1 MDLGVYCV
9 YPAIDLFGEPERVR
23 ASAGFLST
31 GADGFGS
38 ACLSYPERE
47 VLLSWSKI
55 GQGYAGSEILGDQGS
70 ITIQSISMLAGM
82 ELHLPDGTRRTL
94 CGLLNKAEAMRGK
107 RKHFA
112 VLRKSRGAFG

>member
-1 MDLGVYCV
+1 MDWGFTVCIRLSIYLASRSAC
-9 YPAIDLFGEPERVR
+9 ARRRASSAPERMVR
-23 ASAGFLST
+23 QRVPFLP
-31 GADGFGS
+31 GA
-38 ACLSYPERE
+38 E

-94 CGLLNKAEAMRGK
+94 CGVLNKAEAMRGETEGIC
-107 RKHFA
+107 RFTQEPG
-112 VLRKSRGAFG
+112 RFG